1 MRTHHT
7 SPVLASLAVA
17 LWLAAPWAAPAQT
30 EIPDGGADAAV
41 PEAPTLPEGLMPAL
55 PEAREA
61 ARKAQLDAL
70 FQQLADETNPNWEIV
85 QAQILRQWR
94 QSGSASMDL
103 LMNRALAA
111 IEEDDFD
118 TALVFLDDLVR
129 LAPDFAEAWN
139 QRATVHFLKR
149 DYGRSVADIERVL
162 MLEPRHFGA
171 LSGLGIIFDR
181 LGNEAG
187 ALKAF
192 RRVLELN
199 PQMPGAREGVK
210 RLAPEVDGRPI

>member
-1 MRTHHT
+1 MRAHRIR
-7 SPVLASLAVA
+7 PVVASAALALV
-17 LWLAAPWAAPAQT
+17 LCIAPRADAQTETPEAGAAPAR
-30 EIPDGGADAAV
+30 PA
-41 PEAPTLPEGLMPAL
+41 LPEGLMPAL
-55 PEAREA
+55 PEARAA

-70 FQQLADETNPNWEIV
+70 FEQLADETNPNWELV
-85 QAQILRQWR
+85 QAQIFRQWR
-94 QSGSASMDL
+94 ASGSASMDL

-111 IEEDDFD
+111 IEQDDYD
-118 TALVFLDDLVR
+118 TALPFLDDLVR

-171 LSGLGIIFDR
+171 LSGLGIILDR

-210 RLAPEVDGRPI
+210 RLSPEVDGRPI

>member
-1 MRTHHT
+1 M
-7 SPVLASLAVA
+7 LAHMPRAE
-17 LWLAAPWAAPAQT
+17 AQVDGSG
-30 EIPDGGADAAV
+30 EVPDGGAEAAM
-41 PEAPTLPEGLMPAL
+41 PESPALPEGLMPAL

-70 FQQLADETNPNWEIV
+70 FDQLADEQNTNWEIV

-94 QSGSASMDL
+94 QSGSPSMDV

-111 IEEDDFD
+111 IEVDDFD
-118 TALVFLDDLVR
+118 TALVFLNDLIR

-139 QRATVHFLKR
+139 QRATVHFLRR

-171 LSGLGIIFDR
+171 LSGLGIILDR

-192 RRVLELN
+192 RRVLEIH
-199 PQMPGAREGVK
+199 PHMPGAQEGVK
-210 RLAPEVDGRPI
+210 RLSPEVDGRPI